1 MGIIGIS
8 SMGNPLYTNS
18 ILYCIRDSTDE
29 TLMSIYEW
37 VLAIGLVLVLAVYL
51 KLVVNPNDFY

>member
-1 MGIIGIS
+1 MAIIGIS
-8 SMGNPLYTNS
+8 SMDDSLYTS
-18 ILYCIRDSTDE
+18 SVLYCIRYSTDE

-37 VLAIGLVLVLAVYL
+37 VLAVAIIVALVVYL